1 LNNLPLYKDENFFYI
16 NNRYNSSMGKPEII
30 TIEDKMTL
38 LNYFIKV
45 LPIYLIDII
54 NFKFI
59 DIKNIHIYFL
69 FKTLLLKDYLR
80 VKFNNLKL
88 FKIKKL
94 ISYTKEIFL
103 AKSLIKLNT
112 YSEDTRYLT
121 ARRLY

>member
-1 LNNLPLYKDENFFYI
+1 MEK
-16 NNRYNSSMGKPEII
+16 SEII

-38 LNYFIKV
+38 LKYFIKI
-45 LPIYLIDII
+45 LPIYLIDIV
-54 NFKFI
+54 NFKFV

-80 VKFNNLKL
+80 VKFNSLKL

-94 ISYTKEIFL
+94 ISYTNEVFL